1 MAFQD
6 YYSLLAARYARARPG
21 YPDALFDYLAS
32 IAPGHDLAWDCGT
45 GNGQAARGLA
55 RRFACIH
62 ATDASAEQLRH
73 APPHPRVSYRRE
85 PAERVSLRDASVDVV
100 TSAVAAH
107 WFDLDRFYP
116 EVRRVL
122 KPGGVVALWTY
133 HLPRVS
139 PAVDGI
145 VNYYYPTLLAG
156 HWPDLIRYVD
166 QRYATLPFPFTEV
179 EPPAFTMTTSWTAAQ
194 LAAFLASWSA
204 VPHYHK
210 AHGRHPVDEIW
221 DDLAA
226 AWDSE
231 GARRNVTWDV
241 HMRVGLCS
249 R

>member
-6 YYSLLAARYARARPG
+6 HYSLLAARYARARPG

-32 IAPGHDLAWDCGT
+32 VAPGHGLAWDCGT

-55 RRFACIH
+55 RRFACVH

-73 APPHPRVSYRRE
+73 AEPHPRVSYHRE
-85 PAERVSLRDASVDVV
+85 PAERVSLRDESVDLV

-122 KPGGVVALWTY
+122 KPGGAVALWTY

-139 PAVDGI
+139 PAVDRL
-145 VNYYYPTLLAG
+145 VAYYYSTLLAG
-156 HWPDLIRYVD
+156 HWPDRISYVD
-166 QRYATLPFPFTEV
+166 QRYATLPFPFDEL
-179 EPPAFTMTTSWTAAQ
+179 EPPALTMTTSWTAAQ

-204 VPHYHK
+204 VPRYQK

-221 DDLAA
+221 DDLVT
-226 AWDSE
+226 AWE
-231 GARRNVTWDV
+231 GDDATRTITWDL
-241 HMRVGLCS
+241 HLRVGL
-249 R
+249 RR